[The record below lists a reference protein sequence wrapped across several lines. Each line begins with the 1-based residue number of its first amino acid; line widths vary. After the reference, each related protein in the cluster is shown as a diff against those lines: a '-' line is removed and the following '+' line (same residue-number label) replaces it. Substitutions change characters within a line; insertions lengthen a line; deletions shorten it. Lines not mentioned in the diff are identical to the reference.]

1 MHKYIYYSLSV
12 LLLFLSEQSS
22 SKTSEKITEQ
32 QIQATLES
40 AARFAGDKA
49 NDLGRRPE
57 KILAFI
63 NLSKGDHVLD
73 IYAGGGWYTE
83 LFSSLVGDDGLV
95 YAHNDEL
102 TWRFGGKELSER
114 TKNNRLKNIIRIDQV
129 GLADIKIPEK
139 SVDVA
144 FMGINYHDLYFTHR
158 TRNGKLETLR
168 NENVDF
174 LAAFKNVKGALKDD
188 GVLVVIDHIAK
199 PGSGYHAAN
208 TLHRIDPNIV
218 LFELQQVGFELL
230 EEAFYL
236 RNPNDTLDTSVFD
249 PKIRWRT
256 SRFVYKFGKSTNSKL

>member
-40 AARFAGDKA
+40 ATRFVGDRS
-49 NDLGRRPE
+49 NDLGRRPD

-102 TWRFGGKELSER
+102 TWYFGGKELSER
-114 TKNNRLKNIIRIDQV
+114 TKNNRLKNVNRIDKV
-129 GLADIKIPEK
+129 EIADIQIPEK
-139 SVDVA
+139 SLDVA

-158 TRNGKLETLR
+158 TRKGKLETLR
-168 NENVDF
+168 NKNVDF
-174 LAAFKNVKGALKDD
+174 MAAFKNVKRALKDD
-188 GVLVVIDHIAK
+188 GVLVVIDHMAK
-199 PGSGYHAAN
+199 PGSGYQAAN

-218 LFELQQVGFELL
+218 LFELQQVGFALL

-236 RNPNDTLDTSVFD
+236 RNPSDTLDTSVFD
-249 PKIRWRT
+249 PSIRWRT
-256 SRFVYKFGKSTNSKL
+256 SRFVFKFGKSTNSKL